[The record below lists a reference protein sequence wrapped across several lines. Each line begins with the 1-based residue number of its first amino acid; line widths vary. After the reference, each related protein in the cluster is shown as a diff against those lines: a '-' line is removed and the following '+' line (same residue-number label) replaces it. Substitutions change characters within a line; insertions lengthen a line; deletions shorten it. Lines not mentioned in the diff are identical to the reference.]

1 MCLRQVREKLLII
14 EIGHSPSFHGH
25 DLFQNFRFV
34 ASKCGLR
41 CFCLADQFV
50 WIWYDVY
57 GGRFVKLVV
66 YINHKSLPGP
76 KVQTGQYISYI
87 YIVDKSKCLLYSC
100 KIEKPHTLCNVCNVQ
115 CFKTILWWSA
125 SFQSTRNRGNLPYDY
140 ETAIFRN
147 HSPRVSPKSF
157 SQSQRPPGPT
167 SSKWLE
173 TCCQLTAN
181 CRQDCGA
188 KTDALGEW
196 RGSTKFSGELLGEK
210 TPKRTTEATWKTWLI
225 GWLYNCLS

>member
-1 MCLRQVREKLLII
+1 MWPPLLLFGRSICLNLIRCVRWVSCQ
-14 EIGHSPSFHGH
+14 IGG
-25 DLFQNFRFV
+25 
-34 ASKCGLR
+34 
-41 CFCLADQFV
+41 
-50 WIWYDVY
+50 VY
-57 GGRFVKLVV
+57 QSQITSRPK
-66 YINHKSLPGP
+66 GP
-76 KVQTGQYISYI
+76 YI

-181 CRQDCGA
+181 RRQDCGA

-196 RGSTKFSGELLGEK
+196 RGSTKFGGEPLGEK